1 VNCFRQETNPT
12 FDPNNPACQLVDRLV
27 YGDSSPVITSATA
40 ANVSSLET
48 AGVDVQLDWGLDFG
62 GAGRLATNLV
72 VTYLDKYEFQFAPGL
87 PIVDRVGTIGDSIGS
102 SYPEYKMLLNLDYSI
117 SKFRVGA
124 RYRYLPSMD
133 NKYADYDPFT
143 TVGVPSID
151 YLDLNASWY
160 PTEAS
165 ELTVGAINVTD
176 QEPPLYTTY
185 PQMNTDP
192 STYDVLG
199 RRYYVRL
206 AYRF

>member
-1 VNCFRQETNPT
+1 ME
-12 FDPNNPACQLVDRLV
+12 
-27 YGDSSPVITSATA
+27 
-40 ANVSSLET
+40 
-48 AGVDVQLDWGLDFG
+48 
-62 GAGRLATNLV
+62 
-72 VTYLDKYEFQFAPGL
+72 
-87 PIVDRVGTIGDSIGS
+87 
-102 SYPEYKMLLNLDYSI
+102 
-117 SKFRVGA
+117 
-124 RYRYLPSMD
+124 
-133 NKYADYDPFT
+133 NKYHDYDPFT

-160 PTEAS
+160 PTEAA

-199 RRYYVRL
+199 RRYYVRA